1 MTDTA
6 LVARVVPDVTGID
19 RTFDYLVPSALVPAA
34 RPGSVV
40 RMELNGRRVDGW
52 IVATGPHG
60 SPGFDEV
67 PVDRLSALLDVAA
80 LGVAAEAVDLCSGVA
95 RRWSGP
101 MRNVLRS
108 ATPERKRSR
117 PVRARHG
124 TAAAFDDEAARAFRA
139 LPASGGVLEVPP
151 LVSALS
157 VVHAAA
163 AAGTVLVVCP
173 TMRMARLGAAS
184 LRRRG
189 LTTAELPGQ
198 VDAAL
203 AGVDVVIGARSAV
216 LAGCAGLSSIVVID
230 EHEESFHEE
239 RVPTWWAPE
248 VALERGRAAGVPVVL
263 VSPCPSARAVMLHG
277 EPVRVAP
284 GSGWPGIEIVD
295 LGDVPVGS
303 SLLSGPLLE
312 AVRESARSTLC
323 VLNTK
328 GAARMLVC
336 ASCRGLQTCPSCSA
350 AESLDGDFLV
360 CPSCAH
366 SRVSACSDCG
376 RTKMAT
382 VRTGT
387 SRLRD
392 ELAAN
397 SRLPVREVTAS
408 TPDTGGE
415 AQVYVGTEALLH
427 RVSSAGSV
435 VFLDVDRDLS
445 APRMTSGREV
455 LASVARAARI
465 VGQSGR
471 IIIQTRQP
479 GHPLLVA
486 LASGTTDEWRRSDTG
501 TARSLG
507 LAPFVSVAVIALP
520 EGTVAPAI
528 TGHAAV
534 QWTATEGGIL
544 ARSADHDAL
553 LAFTNDVRSSAD
565 GRIRVAVNP
574 PRV

>member
-1 MTDTA
+1 M
-6 LVARVVPDVTGID
+6 
-19 RTFDYLVPSALVPAA
+19 PSRFAA
-34 RPGSVV
+34 ATRPGAVV

-52 IVATGPHG
+52 VVATGEHG
-60 SPGFDEV
+60 SSGFDEV
-67 PVDRLSALLDVAA
+67 PADRLSPLLDVAP
-80 LGVAAEAVDLCSGVA
+80 LGVAEEVVGLCEWVA
-95 RRWSGP
+95 GRWAGP
-101 MRNVLRS
+101 LRNVLRS
-108 ATPERKRSR
+108 ATPERKRAR
-117 PVRARHG
+117 PVAARHG
-124 TAAAFDDEAARAFRA
+124 TAAHVDDDAARAFRA
-139 LPASGGVLEVPP
+139 LPAAGGVLEVPP

-163 AAGTVLVVCP
+163 ALGTVLVVCP

-216 LAGCAGLSSIVVID
+216 LSGCAGLSAVVVID

-248 VALERGRAAGVPVVL
+248 VAVERGRAAGIPVVL
-263 VSPCPSARAVMLHG
+263 VSPCPSARAVTLHG
-277 EPVRVAP
+277 EPMRVAA
-284 GSGWPGIEIVD
+284 GSGWPAVEVVD

-303 SLLSGPLLE
+303 SLLTAPLLD
-312 AVRESARSTLC
+312 AVRGSSRSTLC

-328 GAARMLVC
+328 GSARMLVC
-336 ASCRGLQTCPSCSA
+336 ASCRALQTCPSCSA
-350 AESLDGDFLV
+350 AETLEADMLT
-360 CPSCAH
+360 CPACSR
-366 SRVSACSDCG
+366 SRVSACGGCG

-382 VRTGT
+382 VRAGT
-387 SRLRD
+387 ARLRD

-397 SRLPVREVTAS
+397 SSLPVREVTAS
-408 TPDTGGE
+408 TTDIGGE

-445 APRMTSGREV
+445 APRMSSGREV

-465 VGQSGR
+465 VGPSGR

-479 GHPLLVA
+479 SHPLLAA
-486 LASGTTDEWRRSDTG
+486 LASGTTDEWRRADAA

-507 LAPFVSVAVIALP
+507 LAPFVSVAVITLQ
-520 EGTVAPAI
+520 EGAGAPAVV
-528 TGHAAV
+528 GHPAV
-534 QWTATEGGIL
+534 QWTPTDGGIL
-544 ARSADHDAL
+544 ARSADHAAL
-553 LAFTNDVRSSAD
+553 LAFVADVRSTAD
-565 GRIRVAVNP
+565 GRVRVAVNP